1 MIRSVPAATDTRLR
15 ILDAAEELFSE
26 FGFRTVSL
34 RRITVAA
41 GVNLAAVNYHFGSK
55 DALVDEVLTR
65 VIQPINRRRLELL
78 DEAES
83 THGEQPA
90 PLEEILVALHR
101 PVVDQMTESN
111 HRSPVYLRLAGRCL
125 SEPAEKHS
133 ERLAMLFAEMI
144 RRFLAALRR
153 TLPHLDESEIFW
165 RMHLSFGTM
174 IFALTHEDRLRHFSQ
189 GRVEAKDPEDTLRR
203 LIHFTAAGLR
213 AEHSA
218 TSLPTKAR
226 GVASIL
232 AVAAALFLSPACSH
246 FSPPDATHYA
256 SLSAPAHWIAGPHD
270 QALCYPDKHW
280 VEHFGDKDL
289 SAFVESVLTN
299 NRDLKAASA
308 RLEVAQANARITGAD
323 LYPQISGNFS
333 GQRTLQNFIG
343 FPLGNAPPNTILSS
357 RSNRFGLS
365 LDLSWEL
372 DLWGKIRAAQK
383 AAVADF
389 EASGFD
395 RATAELSLTGQ
406 ATKAWFAL
414 AEARDQAELSRR
426 TIMLF
431 DDTARLI
438 NERFSGGLE
447 REGQSVA
454 SQLLLAQADVAT
466 ARESLASQLDL
477 VGRTARQLEVLAGE
491 YPAGVAGK
499 TAQLRSFPKE
509 LPLDL
514 PATLL
519 DRRPDLAAAERRIAA
534 ADQRLLEAKRML
546 LPSIGLTSSFGT
558 STEDIS
564 QLLSGD
570 VSVWSIAGNLA
581 QPILQGGRIR
591 ANITRRDAEIEL
603 AAAEFEQAALTAFA
617 EVENCLAAEAFYNT
631 RVAALTESARLT
643 RAAYRRSLEEFQNGT
658 GDILTVLTAQQ
669 RIFSSE
675 SQLLSLRRLRLTNR
689 VDLYLALG
697 GSFRP
702 CEPPLDQKEPQI

>member
-1 MIRSVPAATDTRLR
+1 MIRALPAASDTRLR
-15 ILDAAEELFSE
+15 ILEAAEELFSE
-26 FGFRTVSL
+26 LGFRSVSL

-55 DALVDEVLTR
+55 EALVDEVLTR
-65 VIQPINRRRLELL
+65 VIQPINQRRLELL
-78 DEAES
+78 DEAE
-83 THGEQPA
+83 TAHGILPV

-101 PVVDQMTESN
+101 PVVDQVRGSH

-133 ERLAMLFAEMI
+133 ERLALLFAEMI
-144 RRFLAALRR
+144 HRFLIALRR

-165 RMHLSFGTM
+165 RMHLAFGTM
-174 IFALTHEDRLRHFSQ
+174 IFALTHEDHLRQFSQ
-189 GRVEAKDPEDTLRR
+189 GRVEAKDPDDTLRR

-213 AEHSA
+213 AQHPGASA
-218 TSLPTKAR
+218 PPKAK
-226 GVASIL
+226 GLASIL
-232 AVAAALFLSPACSH
+232 ALALALFLFTSCSH

-256 SLSAPAHWIAGPHD
+256 SLSAPAHWVAGANN
-270 QALCYPDKHW
+270 QASCYPDGHW
-280 VEHFGDKDL
+280 IEHFGDKDL
-289 SAFVESVLTN
+289 SAFVEAVLVN
-299 NRDLKAASA
+299 NRDLKAAAA
-308 RLEVAQANARITGAD
+308 RLDVAQANARVTGAD
-323 LYPQISGNFS
+323 LFPQISGGLD
-333 GQRTLQNFIG
+333 GQRNLQNFIG
-343 FPLGNAPPNTILSS
+343 FPFGGAPPNTIISS

-365 LDLSWEL
+365 LDLSWEI

-406 ATKAWFAL
+406 AAKAWFAL

-426 TIMLF
+426 TIILF
-431 DDTARLI
+431 DDTEGLI

-447 REGQSVA
+447 GEGQSIA

-466 ARESLASQLDL
+466 ARESLASQLEL
-477 VGRTARQLEVLAGE
+477 VGRTARQLEVLAGA
-491 YPAGVAGK
+491 YPAGLAGK

-564 QLLSGD
+564 KLLSGD

-617 EVENCLAAEAFYNT
+617 EVENGLAAEAFFNT

-643 RAAYRRSLEEFQNGT
+643 RAAYKRSLEEFQNGT
-658 GDILTVLTAQQ
+658 GDLLTVLTAQQ

-675 SQLLSLRRLRLTNR
+675 SQLLTLRRLRLTNR

-702 CEPPLDQKEPQI
+702 CEPPLDQKEPQS